1 MTLED
6 ILEQMVGEI
15 HDEFDVVERP
25 LILAD
30 GSMIFDA
37 AMKVRDI
44 ETQYGIAL
52 PEDPAYETVGG
63 FVLNRLGFIPRGGES
78 FEADGYRFT
87 VMEMDRRRVSR
98 VKIKSIR
105 PAQTPD
111 ENSTLPR
118 DRGLAEIAKTATGR
132 FAEATAAGKGA
143 AAKMIRYISLR
154 LLFAFPALWLI
165 VTMVFLLAH
174 IVPGDPV
181 QQMLGEGARLDDLR
195 EMRHAL
201 GLDVPVPVQYERY
214 LAGVLHGNLGES
226 FRFQQPVASLVLSHF
241 PATLELAFVA
251 LLVCA
256 AIGIPAGILAAAR
269 RGEAADHA
277 IGVLTL
283 LGLSVPNFALGPVLI
298 LIFSVLIGWLP
309 VSGRGGI
316 SHLVLPAITL
326 GAALAAILTRMVRT
340 AVIEQLS
347 SDYVRTARAKGL
359 SEPAV
364 LFRHAFRNALTPIL
378 TILGLQFGTLLAGA
392 IVTET
397 IFSWPGVGRL
407 AVQAIE
413 SRDYPLLQ
421 GCILLIAVSYV
432 VVNLATDLVYAV
444 VDPRVRFE

>member
-1 MTLED
+1 
-6 ILEQMVGEI
+6 
-15 HDEFDVVERP
+15 
-25 LILAD
+25 
-30 GSMIFDA
+30 
-37 AMKVRDI
+37 
-44 ETQYGIAL
+44 
-52 PEDPAYETVGG
+52 
-63 FVLNRLGFIPRGGES
+63 
-78 FEADGYRFT
+78 
-87 VMEMDRRRVSR
+87 
-98 VKIKSIR
+98 
-105 PAQTPD
+105 
-111 ENSTLPR
+111 
-118 DRGLAEIAKTATGR
+118 
-132 FAEATAAGKGA
+132 
-143 AAKMIRYISLR
+143 MIRYISLR
-154 LLFAFPALWLI
+154 LLFALPALWLI
-165 VTMVFLLAH
+165 LTMVFLLAH

-195 EMRHAL
+195 EMRHSL
-201 GLDVPVPVQYERY
+201 GLDVSVPLQYERY
-214 LAGVLHGNLGES
+214 LTGVLRGNLGES

-277 IGVLTL
+277 VGVLTL

-298 LIFSVLIGWLP
+298 LVFSVLLGWLP

-316 SHLVLPAITL
+316 SHLALPAVTL

-347 SDYVRTARAKGL
+347 SDYVRTARAIGL

-432 VVNLATDLVYAV
+432 VVNLATDLVYAL